1 VGAALTQ
8 RIKLSVLLPVLQVS
22 VTGILTF
29 WADRVAWMFFGD
41 SSRTPGP
48 YVLLHLIV
56 FTLRPVW
63 TGINAPTYPFCD
75 LSGQPIPWLLGFG
88 FGEILYLCAVG
99 ILWYLVGR
107 FLDGRRGLNENRRSA
122 HSIRAALLVATWG
135 IVLLVVSVSAIAG
148 SLHLVETESV
158 LANLRLLLRARLE
171 TVLTHLLFVLWSAI
185 LILSPAVKV
194 AQTLWPKFATS
205 R

>member
-1 VGAALTQ
+1 VGSALTQ
-8 RIKLSVLLPVLQVS
+8 KIKLSVLLPVLQVS

-63 TGINAPTYPFCD
+63 TGINAPTYPFCN
-75 LSGQPIPWLLGFG
+75 LSGQPIPWLLGFA

-107 FLDGRRGLNENRRSA
+107 FLDGRRGLDENQPSV
-122 HSIRAALLVATWG
+122 HSIRAALLVAAWG
-135 IVLLVVSVSAIAG
+135 IVLLVVSVSAITG
-148 SLHLVETESV
+148 SLHIVETESV
-158 LANLRLLLRARLE
+158 LPNLRFLIRARPDA
-171 TVLTHLLFVLWSAI
+171 VLTHLLFVLWSVM

-194 AQTLWPKFATS
+194 ARTLWPKFAKS
-205 R
+205 